1 MLTEI
6 VNFVATDIE
15 DPFVKVCTCMYKY
28 THIFIVFP
36 LFLVKIRMIFNCTLN
51 GRIYIYLL
59 LFNFVDDFLL
69 LLVSILDLTFTTI
82 TIFFLPSISEFQL
95 WT

>member
-1 MLTEI
+1 MRLEGSIKNQNLGVKWLHQMLTEI

-15 DPFVKVCTCMYKY
+15 DPFVRVCTCMYKY

-36 LFLVKIRMIFNCTLN
+36 LFLVKISMIFNCTLN

-59 LFNFVDDFLL
+59 LFNFC
-69 LLVSILDLTFTTI
+69 
-82 TIFFLPSISEFQL
+82 
-95 WT
+95 

>member
-15 DPFVKVCTCMYKY
+15 DPFVRVCTCMYKY

-36 LFLVKIRMIFNCTLN
+36 LFLVKISMI
-51 GRIYIYLL
+51 
-59 LFNFVDDFLL
+59 
-69 LLVSILDLTFTTI
+69 LTVH
-82 TIFFLPSISEFQL
+82 
-95 WT
+95 